1 MGVVRRARAA
11 SSAGVPAPAEVA
23 PGAHEQ
29 PSTNG
34 ETVVTRDRRVERRL
48 LAVNAVLLALLLAL
62 GLWSLWAVVPKPW
75 RDLDPEA
82 EPRPVTARGELAG
95 LEATAIELFRSAA
108 PGVVHIT
115 TLVTAAA
122 PYSLD
127 VQQIPEGTGSG
138 FVWDKDGHI
147 VTNFHVI
154 RNASGA
160 VIVLADGSSW
170 QGRLVGSYP
179 AKDIAVLAI
188 DAPGQQ
194 LQPIALGSSAEVQ
207 VGQMAFAIGNPF
219 GLDQTLTVGVVSAL
233 DREIASVPGRV
244 IRNII
249 QTDAAINPGN
259 SGGPLLDSAGRL
271 IGVNSAILSPSGAYS
286 GIGFAIPADEVNR
299 IVTQLIRHGTIVRPS
314 LGVSL
319 APDQL
324 TRRLGLEGVLVMQV
338 DPGGPAAR
346 AGLQSTRRDVAGNV
360 HLGDMIVAID
370 EDATGSTEDFF
381 AALEERRP
389 GDEVTLTV
397 LRDGERSTLPV
408 TLGRDA

>member
-1 MGVVRRARAA
+1 VHDELPRDVE
-11 SSAGVPAPAEVA
+11 AE
-23 PGAHEQ
+23 
-29 PSTNG
+29 
-34 ETVVTRDRRVERRL
+34 VTRDRRVERRL

-62 GLWSLWAVVPKPW
+62 GLWSLWAVIPKPW

-82 EPRPVTARGELAG
+82 EPRPVTARGELAE
-95 LEATAIELFRSAA
+95 LEATAIEVFRSAA
-108 PGVVHIT
+108 PAVVHIT
-115 TLVTAAA
+115 TLVTAAG
-122 PYSLD
+122 PFSLD

-154 RNASGA
+154 QNASGA

-194 LQPIALGSSAEVQ
+194 LHPIALGSSADVQ

-233 DREIASVPGRV
+233 DRELGSVPGRTN
-244 IRNII
+244 RNVI

-271 IGVNSAILSPSGAYS
+271 IGVNSAILSPSGVYS

-324 TRRLGLEGVLVMQV
+324 TRRLGVEGVLVMQV
-338 DPGGPAAR
+338 DPDGPAAR
-346 AGLQSTRRDVAGNV
+346 AGLQPTRRDIAGSV
-360 HLGDMIVAID
+360 RLGDVIMAI
-370 EDATGSTEDFF
+370 EDDSTGTIEDFF
-381 AALEERRP
+381 AALEKHEP
-389 GDEVTLTV
+389 GEEVTLTV
-397 LRDGERSTLPV
+397 LRDGEQLTLPV
-408 TLGRDA
+408 TLGREA

>member
-1 MGVVRRARAA
+1 MPRAA
-11 SSAGVPAPAEVA
+11 EAS
-23 PGAHEQ
+23 PGTHEQ
-29 PSTNG
+29 RSIEG
-34 ETVVTRDRRVERRL
+34 EIEVTRERRVERRL
-48 LAVNAVLLALLLAL
+48 LALNAVLLALLLAL
-62 GLWSLWAVVPKPW
+62 GLWSFWAVLPKPW

-82 EPRPVTARGELAG
+82 EPRPVMARGELAE
-95 LEATAIELFRSAA
+95 LEATAIEVFRSAA
-108 PGVVHIT
+108 PAVVHIT
-115 TLVTAAA
+115 TLATAAG
-122 PYSLD
+122 PFSLD

-188 DAPGQQ
+188 DAPGGQ
-194 LQPIALGSSAEVQ
+194 LHPLALGSSAEVQ

-233 DREIASVPGRV
+233 DRELASVPGRT
-244 IRNII
+244 IRNVI

-271 IGVNSAILSPSGAYS
+271 IGVNSAILSPSGVYS

-324 TRRLGLEGVLVMQV
+324 TRRLGVEGVLVMQV

-346 AGLQSTRRDVAGNV
+346 AGLQPTRRDFVGNV
-360 HLGDMIVAID
+360 HLGDVIVAIGD
-370 EDATGSTEDFF
+370 DATSSTEDFF
-381 AALEERRP
+381 AALEERQP

-397 LRDGERSTLPV
+397 LRDGERTTLPV